1 MKTISKRFLKGA
13 LAMLLAVVMLFG
25 TTITGFA
32 AVVDNA
38 DTSANVDVA
47 ETSATIT
54 SDGTARLYF
63 NMKAVSW
70 WTAGTNGNGN
80 FAYFFNNSTNK
91 NAWSA
96 HAVKY
101 SGDTYYVVIPSG
113 SWAGVIL
120 TRNNTSTSP
129 SWDNKWNQTGDITL
143 SSSSNYLSKFSEGST
158 SVTWGSAVK
167 LTSTASLAASSSS
180 VEVGTAVTLTPN
192 LTSNANLNTIKS
204 TTYSVSPSGASVSGN
219 TFTAT
224 AAGTYT
230 VTATVTYHPNGYSSI
245 TSTATAS
252 TTITVTDPGYSYTVT
267 AGDGGTVSPE
277 SGTATSVEITAT
289 PADGYEFTGWE
300 VTGDG
305 SVVDPSAVS
314 TTLTINAD
322 GVVAHA
328 TFAKKTYTV
337 KFTDINGNQIG
348 SPQTVEHGATPTAPT
363 APAITGKTFAGW
375 SPAVGA
381 VTDDTTYQ
389 ATYTDNTYSIT
400 VNQTGGTGTVN
411 LGKTSAK
418 YGDTVTLSVTPPD
431 NHKISSITGG
441 GLNIGECDSYNGSFE
456 MPASNV
462 TLTINYVQA
471 GSCGLN
477 FALGDQSLVLGAT
490 VSNEATAN
498 SFCSGGT
505 ISYKSSDETV
515 ATVDASTG
523 LVTAKKPGTTT
534 ITATC
539 STDKTTATYNVT
551 VKTPSVSVPALTV
564 AVNGTATAAPVIT
577 DGPASGYTLT
587 YSSTA
592 ADFTV
597 TADGIVTGIKP
608 GSGTVNYTM
617 TYGVNE
623 VATGSFDV
631 TVSTPAFSIRPL
643 TDNLIVGQTM
653 TADFET
659 TSTPAAQSVTLTSA
673 DTSKVTISGK
683 KATAVAAA
691 PEGVTIT
698 ATFKYNDS
706 YSATA
711 TAKVIVAEPEITADP
726 TSVALEFG
734 EGATATSKTVELDTN
749 AAAGNGTGDD
759 VTVTSANTNVATATL
774 SGSTITINAT
784 GVGSTTVT
792 AKFHDA
798 EVEIP
803 VTVTQYDPYVYLYVT
818 DSQDWGNM
826 FLHSWKGSNS
836 NVTTLGQS
844 NAQMIYIGRNGDD
857 DKIFAYRFL
866 KGSEPEKVIMV
877 KTNSWP
883 SDNLTRT
890 DDYAVD
896 FSKGYAALYIDS
908 STNSSGRRNTG
919 DWTDDCMIVRPTVSV
934 ADVVVPVGG
943 TETATATVTN
953 GDVVYWTM
961 ADTNTATVADV
972 ETQTSTVTG
981 VAPGETTISAR
992 AFVDTANSS
1001 IKTLPTNY
1009 KTDSTSWP
1017 FISTEATAT
1026 VTVGSVDYDITVA
1039 ASYSDNGTDYTDDTV
1054 GGTAIITVDG
1064 VDNGTSAS
1072 VAHGDS
1078 YTLTAN
1084 ANDNY
1089 RFVGWYNGDTQ
1100 VSTEASYTVVAKAA
1114 ADYTARFVKTH
1125 KVTVNFNEGIDSVT
1139 LNGIEYTGSFDNI
1152 TVDAGATVTVKATA
1166 AADYEFSHW
1175 DLVYGDLTDVV
1186 DAVEYTIENVQN
1198 SITLTANAVPV
1209 YTASATAQ
1217 TNKYFGTYGGTVTI
1231 NGQSSPV
1238 QCEVGDTVTFEAH
1251 NNTNYYFDGWYT
1263 DAEFTNKVSADTE
1276 YQTEMTADGI
1286 TLYGLFVKQFY
1297 LTSSAD
1303 VRLAEFEY
1311 NVADNSYSVT
1321 TDFTDHFTLT
1331 SNDNNDVTAIDVN
1344 VTGGTHTGCTVV
1356 GHYTSYQITP
1366 DTENYDIESP
1376 VTYTLTPDMNN
1387 EGSADG
1393 TYTLNI
1399 ALSDAEKV
1407 EISVNGTKVADKAIG
1422 STFSYEIEAPEGQY
1436 LSGATT
1442 NPAVE
1447 FEIVDGEIVF
1457 EVPEQ
1462 NVNIVPQFANYS
1474 YVELTDSTGITATGL
1489 KTGYKA
1495 GEAVSITLSPAS
1507 EATTITNVVADYD
1520 GAVITQNGDNWTVTI
1535 DSMPADTTVTLT
1547 TSVDAKFVMSYG
1559 SKAIGNYG
1567 SGYTTY
1573 GTVSMAIGD
1582 TALAKDG
1589 YAAPTDT
1596 VTYTATPNANFIFD
1610 GWYSDANCS
1619 KGNVLSRETSYDV
1632 TPTAD
1637 TTIYALFVPKH
1648 YIAEDQAKVDTHSEM
1663 TYDPATRSF
1672 RYSSSTLAKGAWFRV
1687 SNNPTTSYWTD
1698 STSYC
1703 IFDSSFN
1710 VTFNDNA
1717 YLVTVGWG
1725 TQCYALTS
1733 DSTAEYPFEVIV
1745 TIDENSSIDVS
1756 CQAAK
1761 TGAGTVF
1768 LSSGRLDLPGSYNA
1782 TVFEATS
1789 SFTNTDIT
1797 NPADVYVANEGENR
1811 EKYKKLNL
1819 AEPKTLT
1826 FETEITGTAAANY
1839 EVDSYVV
1846 YHIDTE
1852 RYEVV
1857 TPNVLGNNKYSGSV
1871 YAEGS
1876 CYIVPIY
1883 FLTEAYAN
1891 DNNLAEIDIYFDA
1904 TAIKDNAWGPF
1915 VACYAWGSNGA
1926 EYQGGW
1932 SGQMMI
1938 PTTDGKSFYT
1948 MITVPKADDEKAPSI
1963 PNGVTFNNYTQSTVP
1978 GSNPGAF
1985 GISATQYQCYDYREP
2000 ITLYEVGY
2008 NVITFVAKD
2017 STDGYHGDRANGVTA
2032 NTVTSSTTNIFD
2044 TYEFDYLYS
2053 RDGVTPM
2060 DFNGDEIENH
2070 VDLSTGAKADYYVIT
2085 KGDITYDPNGTKY
2098 VGDNAFDAD
2107 WAVDWYIFDSTGKY
2121 LTNILSTAMWHDKD
2135 DDLET
2140 LYTYLHEALGVTAA
2154 DVAGKTVA
2162 ISYEHENNA
2171 GHQVSYDGQWYGN
2184 YLEDKV
2190 TGQVIVG
2197 LENADGTYT
2206 FETDDTLNEA
2216 DYGQGYLKDSEGGLH
2231 QSLEITLD
2239 YGIAD
2244 LTASPNDNYR
2254 FIGWYTK
2261 DANGNL
2267 VLEKNTLNCSTY
2279 INFDETYYAI
2289 FKEIGEGEVVINH
2302 TKYVNDDPA
2311 IPSHDGVGEYTVI
2324 VKDATGTPI
2333 ASGTPST
2340 GTSTVVFDARDT
2352 ETYTIEIITTP
2363 LLNGKFYAWYTDSYN
2378 ADGSKTFEEVFTDD
2392 SVVDQTSTVSTSF
2405 EYYYDSED
2413 PNLQTKINIYSD
2425 IKRVT
2430 NTATIYYKYYNRFGV
2445 ERTYTVKDV
2454 PLTDLECTGFLGNKG
2469 IAYAPS
2475 FVTAY
2480 TFLDSNGDEVVVYG
2494 DDRYNEYIKNGYTYL
2509 GSYNKVQYYAP
2520 KAEVTEVYN
2529 GTVSW
2534 EITGDA
2540 KLAPEASYV
2549 TFWANQDDVTF
2560 TLNYTMPDV
2569 DDGLAEKTFTTSGSY
2584 DTLLEI
2590 TAPTKNK
2597 DGDVFSYWYD
2607 ETNDEIL
2614 TYTRTYNYRLTDSRD
2629 IKAYYGVEDLADWT
2643 PTIETVTYTRE
2654 FADGGDY
2661 IYTDYHLAYTS
2672 REGKELNKV
2681 YASENIEYGLL
2692 VFRDADYYIT
2702 PDAVVE
2708 YPDASNPTT
2717 QDFLERVAG
2726 EKRKNMAFTVEGNK
2740 YNCYYYDLTGKEL
2753 TNFNRCDYYLKYNNN
2768 KYVSSTDERYF
2779 RECAFTAVAFIAI
2792 DTDGDDIAETVYLSN
2807 PEHVNFYDL
2816 GNLDYDNIEDN

>member
-47 ETSATIT
+47 ETNATIT
-54 SDGTARLYF
+54 FDQDDILFF
-63 NMKAVSW
+63 NIKGESW
-70 WTAGTNGNGN
+70 WETASAGGGNY
-80 FAYFFNNSTNK
+80 AYFFNNSTGK

-96 HAVKY
+96 KAVQY
-101 SGDTYYVVIPSG
+101 SGDIYYVKIPAG
-113 SWAGVIL
+113 SWANVIL
-120 TRNNTSTSP
+120 TRNSVTSGP
-129 SWDNKWNQTGDITL
+129 SWSNLWNQTGDLTL
-143 SSSSNYLSKFSEGST
+143 QSGKNYISDFGNGST
-158 SVTWGSAVK
+158 SATWSTQQPTSAGS
-167 LTSTASLAASSSS
+167 LSASSTS
-180 VEVGTAVTLTPN
+180 VNTGEAVTLTPS
-192 LTSNANLNTIKS
+192 LTSY
-204 TTYSVSPSGASVSGN
+204 TTYNEIKTTTYTVSPSSGASVSGN

-230 VTATVTYHPNGYSSI
+230 VTATITYNPKGYD
-245 TSTATAS
+245 TLTKTVTAT
-252 TTITVTDPGYSYTVT
+252 TTITVTQPGYSYTVT
-267 AGDGGTVSPE
+267 AGEGGSVSPE

-289 PADGYEFTGWE
+289 PATGYEFTGW
-300 VTGDG
+300 TFTNG
-305 SVVDPSAVS
+305 SVASASSATTTFTPSA
-314 TTLTINAD
+314 NGAN
-322 GVVAHA
+322 AHA

-337 KFTDINGNQIG
+337 RFLGADG
-348 SPQTVEHGATPTAPT
+348 SVLDTQTVAHGDTPTAPT
-363 APAITGKTFAGW
+363 PPTITGKTFAGW
-375 SPAVGA
+375 NPTVGA
-381 VTDDTTYQ
+381 VTGATDYT
-389 ATYTDNTYSIT
+389 ATYTDNTYSVSYT
-400 VNQTGGTGTVN
+400 ENGGTGTVT

-418 YGDTVTLSVTPPD
+418 YGDTVTLKVTPPT
-431 NHKISSITGG
+431 NCKISSITGG
-441 GLNIGECDSYNGSFE
+441 GLNIGECDSYDGSFT
-456 MPASNV
+456 MPAENV

-471 GSCGLN
+471 GTCGLN

-490 VSNEATAN
+490 VTNTATAN

-505 ISYKSSDETV
+505 ISYKSSDTTV
-515 ATVDASTG
+515 ATVNASTG
-523 LVTAKKPGTTT
+523 LVTALKPGTTT

-539 STDKTTATYNVT
+539 SADNTTATYKVT
-551 VKTPSVSVPALTV
+551 VKTPSVSVSALTV
-564 AVNGTATAAPVIT
+564 AVNGTATASPTIT

-592 ADFTV
+592 TDFTV

-608 GSGTVNYTM
+608 GTGTVNVTM
-617 TYGVNE
+617 TYGGNT
-623 VATGSFDV
+623 VATGSFNV
-631 TVSTPAFSIRPL
+631 TVSTPTFSIRPL

-653 TADFET
+653 TADFVT
-659 TSTPAAQSVTLTSA
+659 TSSPAAQSVTLTSA
-673 DTSKVTISGK
+673 DTSKVTISGN

-711 TAKVIVAEPEITADP
+711 TAKVIVAAAEITADKD
-726 TSVALEFG
+726 SVALEFG
-734 EGATATSKTVELDTN
+734 EGATATSTTVTVDTN
-749 AAAGNGTGDD
+749 AAAGNGTGDE
-759 VTVTSANTNVATATL
+759 VTVTSANSNVATATL
-774 SGSTITINAT
+774 DGSTVTITAT

-818 DSQDWGNM
+818 NNQD
-826 FLHSWKGSNS
+826 FDKLCIYSWVEGGSNI
-836 NVTTLGQS
+836 TPLGT
-844 NAQMIYIGRNGDD
+844 NMIYIGKNGDG

-866 KGSEPEKVIMV
+866 KTNKPNRFIITKD
-877 KTNSWP
+877 NSW
-883 SDNLTRT
+883 SWQTADITVSWSTTDHKAFYFQSADSRT
-890 DDYAVD
+890 
-896 FSKGYAALYIDS
+896 SM
-908 STNSSGRRNTG
+908 G
-919 DWTDDCMIVRPTVSV
+919 DWTDACMIVRPTVSV
-934 ADVVVPVGG
+934 ADVVVPVSS
-943 TETATATVTN
+943 TETATATVEN
-953 GDVVYWTM
+953 GDVVYWTI
-961 ADTNTATVADV
+961 ADTTYATVADV
-972 ETQTSTVTG
+972 TTQTSTVTG
-981 VAPGETTISAR
+981 VAPGSTTISAR

-1009 KTDSTSWP
+1009 KTDTACWP

-1026 VTVGSVDYDITVA
+1026 VTVGSVDYDITVNA
-1039 ASYSDNGTDYTDDTV
+1039 EAGGSAS
-1054 GGTAIITVDG
+1054 ITVDG
-1064 VDNGTSAS
+1064 EDKGATAS
-1072 VAHGDS
+1072 VAHGNE
-1078 YTLTAN
+1078 YTLTAT
-1084 ANDNY
+1084 ANENY
-1089 RFVGWYNGDTQ
+1089 RFVGWYNGDEQ
-1100 VSTEASYTVVAKAA
+1100 VSTANP
-1114 ADYTARFVKTH
+1114 YTATATSAITYTAKFVKTH
-1125 KVTVNFNEGIDSVT
+1125 KVTVNFNEGIASVT
-1139 LNGIEYTGSFDNI
+1139 FNNEVEYTGSFDNI
-1152 TVDAGATVTVKATA
+1152 TVDEGATVTVKATA
-1166 AADYEFSHW
+1166 AEGYKFSKW

-1186 DAVEYTIENVQN
+1186 DAEEYTIENVQN
-1198 SITLTANAVPV
+1198 SITLTANAVSV

-1231 NGQSSPV
+1231 DGQSSPV
-1238 QCEVGDTVTFEAH
+1238 QYEVGDTVTFEAH

-1263 DAEFTNKVSADTE
+1263 DAEFTNKVSADAE
-1276 YQTEMTADGI
+1276 YQTTMTADGI
-1286 TLYGLFVKQFY
+1286 NLYGLFVKTFY
-1297 LTSSAD
+1297 ITNSAND
-1303 VRLAEFEY
+1303 NIAEFVY
-1311 NVADNSYSVT
+1311 DVASDTYTATSDFSANFTVTSV
-1321 TDFTDHFTLT
+1321 DA
-1331 SNDNNDVTAIDVN
+1331 NDVTDVDVN
-1344 VTGGTHTGCTVV
+1344 VAGGNHVGCTVA
-1356 GHYTSYQITP
+1356 GHYTSYLITA
-1366 DTENYDIESP
+1366 DTENYDPSKG
-1376 VTYTLTPDMNN
+1376 VSYVLTPD
-1387 EGSADG
+1387 SDG
-1393 TYTLNI
+1393 TYTMNI
-1399 ALSDAEKV
+1399 TLQEAEKV
-1407 EISVNGTKVADKAIG
+1407 EISVDGTKVADKAIG
-1422 STFSYEIEAPEGQY
+1422 STFSYEIEAPDGQY

-1442 NPAVE
+1442 TPAVD

-1457 EVPEQ
+1457 VVPDE
-1462 NVNIVPQFANYS
+1462 NVDIVPQFANYS
-1474 YVELTDSTGITATGL
+1474 YVELTDSTGITAIGL
-1489 KTGYKA
+1489 KTGYMA
-1495 GEAVSITLSPAS
+1495 GEEVTITLAASS
-1507 EATTITNVVADYD
+1507 EATTITNVVSDNDA
-1520 GAVITQNGDNWTVTI
+1520 AVVTQNGDTWTVTI
-1535 DSMPADTTVTLT
+1535 ASMPEDTTITLT

-1582 TALAKDG
+1582 TALAKGG

-1632 TPTAD
+1632 KPTED

-1648 YIAEDQAKVDTHSEM
+1648 YLAPDQAVVTSHEEM

-1672 RYSSSTLAKGAWFRV
+1672 KYTSSDIAKGAWFRV

-1698 STSYC
+1698 SSSYC

-1710 VTFNDNA
+1710 VTFNENA

-1733 DSTAEYPFEVIV
+1733 DSTAEYPYEIIV
-1745 TIDENSSIDVS
+1745 TITENSSIDVS

-1797 NPADVYVANEGENR
+1797 NPTDVYVANEGENR
-1811 EKYKKLNL
+1811 EKYKKLSL

-1826 FETEITGTAAANY
+1826 FETEITGTAAAYY

-1846 YHIDTE
+1846 YHIDSE

-1857 TPNVLGNNKYSGSV
+1857 TPHVLGNNKYSGSV

-1915 VACYAWGSNGA
+1915 VACYAWGSNSA

-1948 MITVPKADDEKAPSI
+1948 MITVPKADDENAPSI

-2000 ITLYEVGY
+2000 ITLYEAGY

-2017 STDGYHGDRANGVTA
+2017 SSDGYHGDRANGVTA
-2032 NTVTSSTTNIFD
+2032 NTVTSTTTDIFSK
-2044 TYEFDYLYS
+2044 YNFDYLYR

-2060 DFNGDEIENH
+2060 DLNGNEITNP

-2098 VGDNAFDAD
+2098 VGDGAFDAD
-2107 WAVDWYIFDSTGKY
+2107 WAVDWYIFDSTGKF

-2135 DDLET
+2135 NNLDT
-2140 LYTYLHEALGVTAA
+2140 LYTYLHEALGVTADA
-2154 DVAGKTVA
+2154 VAGKTVA

-2244 LTASPNDNYR
+2244 LTASPNGNYR

-2311 IPSHDGVGEYTVI
+2311 IPSHDGVGEYTVN
-2324 VKDATGTPI
+2324 VYDSNGDVVF
-2333 ASGTPST
+2333 SGTPST
-2340 GTSTVVFDARDT
+2340 GTSTAVFTATDL

-2363 LLNGKFYAWYTDSYN
+2363 LLNGKFFAWYTDSYN
-2378 ADGSKTFEEVFTDD
+2378 ADGSKTFEEVFTDE
-2392 SVVDQTSTVSTSF
+2392 SVVDATTTVKTTF

-2413 PNLQTKINIYSD
+2413 PDLQTKINIYSD
-2425 IKRVT
+2425 IKRVN

-2454 PLTDLECTGFLGNKG
+2454 PLTDLECTGFAGNDG
-2469 IAYAPS
+2469 EAYVPAYI
-2475 FVTAY
+2475 TAY
-2480 TFLDSNGDEVVVYG
+2480 TFLDSNGGEVVVYG
-2494 DDRYNEYIKNGYTYL
+2494 EDRYNEYNNNGSYTYV
-2509 GSYNKVQYYAP
+2509 GSYNKVQAYAP
-2520 KAEVTEVYN
+2520 RAEVTEVYN

-2534 EITGDA
+2534 ELSEDA
-2540 KLAPEASYV
+2540 KLTTESSYV
-2549 TFWANQDDVTF
+2549 TFWANQGDVSF
-2560 TLNYTMPDV
+2560 TLNYTMPDA
-2569 DDGLAEKTFTTSGSY
+2569 DNGLEEKTFTTSGSY

-2590 TAPTKNK
+2590 TAPATDKSGAK
-2597 DGDVFSYWYD
+2597 FSYWYD
-2607 ETNDEIL
+2607 ETNGEIL
-2614 TYTRTYNYRLTDSRD
+2614 TYTTTYNYRLTDNRD
-2629 IKAYYGVEDLADWT
+2629 IKAVYGIEDLADWT

-2702 PDAVVE
+2702 GSDVE
-2708 YPDASNPTT
+2708 YPDASNTTT
-2717 QDFLERVAG
+2717 QDYLKRVAG
-2726 EKRKNMAFTVEGNK
+2726 EKRKNMAFTVDNNK

-2768 KYVSSTDERYF
+2768 TFVSSADGKYF

-2792 DTDGDDIAETVYLSN
+2792 DTDGDGIAETVYLSN

-2816 GNLDYDNIEDN
+2816 GNLDYDNIDDN